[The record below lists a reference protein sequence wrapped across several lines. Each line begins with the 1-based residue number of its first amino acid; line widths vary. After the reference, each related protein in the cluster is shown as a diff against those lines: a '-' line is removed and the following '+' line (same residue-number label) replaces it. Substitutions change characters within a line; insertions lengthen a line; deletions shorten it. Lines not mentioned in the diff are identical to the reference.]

1 MRIGDRREAPG
12 PQIQMSVEQI
22 QKDVPEQID
31 SAMKTTG
38 NGDGIPCPAIGKAQ
52 IFAVAFCTELL
63 ESGVPDATAGTTAS
77 KCECPSWGSLPNDV
91 TLDALLA
98 GLMQSSCIVAERFR
112 TRSVL
117 CEVRPP
123 RAAVLVRSGQGAQ
136 GHRAE
141 DLQLRAAAHAHL
153 PRELDGLLLDVL
165 LDVCS
170 GTARRVLEA

>member
-63 ESGVPDATAGTTAS
+63 ESGVPDATAQGLPHESVNVQVGGLFLTT
-77 KCECPSWGSLPNDV
+77 
-91 TLDALLA
+91 
-98 GLMQSSCIVAERFR
+98 
-112 TRSVL
+112 
-117 CEVRPP
+117 
-123 RAAVLVRSGQGAQ
+123 
-136 GHRAE
+136 
-141 DLQLRAAAHAHL
+141 
-153 PRELDGLLLDVL
+153 
-165 LDVCS
+165 
-170 GTARRVLEA
+170 